1 MTRDRN
7 PWARL
12 LLLLAALG
20 TPVFAQ
26 GLHFGLKA
34 GVPAT
39 TYFETGQTGG
49 LHGGSEYSAATRR
62 YTVGASVEW
71 RLTHTFGFELDTL
84 YKRMGYVGIVTSFWN
99 GILTTA
105 AFDTKGDSWDFPLLA
120 KYRFGRVARP
130 YIAGGGVLR
139 YIGPIRGRGELTVQD
154 LVAQTTTRTP
164 INTTEPSDVRKRQY
178 PGITAGA
185 GIEFGHGLVH
195 LLPEFRYTR
204 WTANLAGPGGALR
217 FNPNQAEFFLGLLF

>member
-1 MTRDRN
+1 M
-7 PWARL
+7 
-12 LLLLAALG
+12 LLLAAVA
-20 TPVFAQ
+20 TPLFAQ

-39 TYFETGQTGG
+39 AYFETGQTGS

-71 RLTHTFGFELDTL
+71 RLTHTFGFELDTQ

-105 AFDTKGDSWDFPLLA
+105 AFDTKGASWDFPLLA
-120 KYRFGRVARP
+120 KYRFGRVTRP

-164 INTTEPSDVRKRQY
+164 IDTTEPTDVRKRQY

-185 GIEFGHGLVH
+185 GIEFGLGLVR
-195 LLPEFRYTR
+195 LLPEFRFTR
-204 WTANLAGPGGALR
+204 WTANIAGPGGTLR

>member
-1 MTRDRN
+1 MPSASRRERSLDRN
-7 PWARL
+7 SCARL
-12 LLLLAALG
+12 LLLLAALT

-26 GLHFGLKA
+26 GLRFGLKA

-39 TYFETGQTGG
+39 AYFETGQTGG

-105 AFDTKGDSWDFPLLA
+105 AFDTK
-120 KYRFGRVARP
+120 
-130 YIAGGGVLR
+130 
-139 YIGPIRGRGELTVQD
+139 
-154 LVAQTTTRTP
+154 
-164 INTTEPSDVRKRQY
+164 
-178 PGITAGA
+178 
-185 GIEFGHGLVH
+185 
-195 LLPEFRYTR
+195 
-204 WTANLAGPGGALR
+204 
-217 FNPNQAEFFLGLLF
+217 